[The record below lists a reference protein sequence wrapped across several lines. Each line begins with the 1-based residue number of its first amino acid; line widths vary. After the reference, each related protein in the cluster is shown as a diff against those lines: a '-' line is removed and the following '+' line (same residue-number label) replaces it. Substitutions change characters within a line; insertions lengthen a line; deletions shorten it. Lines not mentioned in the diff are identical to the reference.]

1 MFKNNLLEMTNDIQK
16 FMKKFEFKY
25 GLSVHL
31 KIGSKK
37 SKVSYNNNS
46 LKAIE
51 NAVIS
56 KMHEDYPAF
65 SHIKSFKDRERT
77 TRFMRYSQAFQHIAF
92 KSGFTKTGIAKYI
105 KRTHATSINAIN
117 QAENYL
123 FCNHPKFTDVYFWSL
138 LKLNS
143 KDKNHVG
150 TISKD
155 AKRPNNAQS
164 MSVITG
170 NQK

>member
-16 FMKKFEFKY
+16 FIKKFEYKY
-25 GLSVHL
+25 GLSVHV
-31 KIGSKK
+31 KIGTKK
-37 SKVSYNNNS
+37 SDVSYSNNS
-46 LKAIE
+46 LRTIE
-51 NAVIS
+51 SAVIS
-56 KMHEDYPAF
+56 KLHEDYPAF
-65 SHIKSFKDRERT
+65 SHIKSFKERQRT
-77 TRFMRYSQAFQHIAF
+77 TRFLRYSQAFQHIAF
-92 KSGFTKTGIAKYI
+92 KSGFSKTSIARYI

-150 TISKD
+150 TISEN
-155 AKRPNNAQS
+155 AKGQDNTKP
-164 MSVITG
+164 MSVITRD
-170 NQK
+170 